1 MSARA
6 VLPMPDDSE
15 ADLARPLSLGDLEP
29 EPYFSR
35 AVAEAVKAP

>member
-1 MSARA
+1 MAARD
-6 VLPMPDDSE
+6 VLPIPNDIE